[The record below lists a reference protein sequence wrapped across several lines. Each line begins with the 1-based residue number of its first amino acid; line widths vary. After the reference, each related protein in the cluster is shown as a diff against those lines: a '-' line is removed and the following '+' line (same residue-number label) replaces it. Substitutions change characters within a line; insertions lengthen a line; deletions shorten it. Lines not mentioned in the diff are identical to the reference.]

1 LSISYGHDLQ
11 FGVFIA
17 PAARSADHVVALSA
31 LAEEVGYDIVT
42 FNDHPYSSGALDA
55 LTLMSFVAARTGRV
69 HLAANVLSL
78 PMRPPAVLAR
88 AVASLDILSHGR
100 AELGIGAGMAW
111 EAIETMGGRRLDVGD
126 SVEALEEGI
135 HVIRALWA
143 TGERGGVRFE
153 GKHYRLAG
161 ALRGPAPVHD
171 ISIWVGAFKPRMLRL
186 VGRLG
191 DGWLPTIGGL
201 KPGDLAAGNAIIDAA
216 AAGAGREPHAIRR
229 LLNLGAYEAPA
240 REMAAELARLA
251 LEDGISTFI
260 VTANDPRTMTDFAA
274 EVAPRVREAVEEAR
288 LRGLSPPRA
297 AVGSSPVSASA
308 QAQTATHFETED
320 ERLGVAPTQDEGV
333 RLSERAPWDDST
345 RPHRDRSGPEV
356 NYTDQ
361 GRRDGK
367 ALIEVHDLLRSELSE
382 LRDIL
387 RQVRDGAM
395 RAGDARAALNEMA
408 LRQNDWTLGA
418 FCARYCGVVTQHHG
432 VEDASMFP
440 HLTRREP
447 QLKPVIDRLTE
458 EHLVIHNAIEEV
470 DRALIEHMTSPENH
484 DAIQSAIDYLT
495 DALLSHLAYEEQEL
509 VEPLARLGF

>member
-1 LSISYGHDLQ
+1 MTDYGRDLQ
-11 FGVFIA
+11 FGVFVA
-17 PAARSADHVVALSA
+17 PAAQSADHVVALSA
-31 LAEEVGYDIVT
+31 LAEEVGYDLVT
-42 FNDHPYSSGALDA
+42 INDHPYSPGFLDT

-69 HLAANVLSL
+69 RLAANVLSL
-78 PMRPPAVLAR
+78 PLRPPAVLAR
-88 AVASLDILSHGR
+88 ALASLDILSHGR

-111 EAIETMGGRRLDVGD
+111 DAIESMGGRRLGPGD
-126 SVEALEEGI
+126 AVEALEEGI
-135 HVIRALWA
+135 QVIRALWDA
-143 TGERGGVRFE
+143 GKRGGARFE
-153 GKHYRLAG
+153 GEHYRLAG

-191 DGWLPTIGGL
+191 DGWLPTLGGL
-201 KPGDLAAGNAIIDAA
+201 KQGDLAAGNAIIDAA
-216 AAGAGREPHAIRR
+216 AAGAGREPQAIRR
-229 LLNLGAYEAPA
+229 LLNLGTYEAPV

-251 LEDGISTFI
+251 LEDGIATFI
-260 VTANDPRTMTDFAA
+260 VTANDPRTMRDFAT

-288 LRGLSPPRA
+288 LRGLSPPHA
-297 AVGSSPVSASA
+297 AVGSSPVSSSA
-308 QAQTATHFETED
+308 QAQTATQFETED

-333 RLSERAPWDDST
+333 RLSERAPWDAST

-387 RQVRDGAM
+387 QQVRDGAM

-458 EHLVIHNAIEEV
+458 EHLVIHDAIQEV
-470 DRALIEHMTSPENH
+470 DRALIEHMTRPQNH

-509 VEPLARLGF
+509 VEPLARLGL

>member
-1 LSISYGHDLQ
+1 VIDYGHDLQ
-11 FGVFIA
+11 FGVFVA
-17 PAARSADHVVALSA
+17 PAAQSADHVVALSA
-31 LAEEVGYDIVT
+31 LAEEVGYDLVT
-42 FNDHPYSSGALDA
+42 FNDHPYSPGSLDT

-69 HLAANVLSL
+69 RLAANVLSL
-78 PMRPPAVLAR
+78 PLRPPAVLAR

-111 EAIETMGGRRLDVGD
+111 DAIEAMGGRRLDLGD

-135 HVIRALWA
+135 HVIRELWA
-143 TGERGGVRFE
+143 AGVRGGARFE
-153 GKHYRLAG
+153 GKHYRLTG

-191 DGWLPTIGGL
+191 DGWLPTVAGL
-201 KPGDLAAGNAIIDAA
+201 KPGDLAAGNATIDAA
-216 AAGAGREPHAIRR
+216 AAGAGRDPQAIRR
-229 LLNLGAYEAPA
+229 LLNVGAVEAPA
-240 REMAAELARLA
+240 REMAAELVRLA
-251 LEDGISTFI
+251 LEDGIATFI

-274 EVAPRVREAVEEAR
+274 EVAPRIREAVEEAR
-288 LRGLSPPRA
+288 LRGLGPASVA
-297 AVGSSPVSASA
+297 AGSSLVRASA
-308 QAQTATHFETED
+308 PVQAATHLESED
-320 ERLGVAPTQDEGV
+320 ERLGVAPTPDERI

-356 NYTDQ
+356 KYTDQ

-367 ALIEVHDLLRSELSE
+367 QLIEVHNLLRSELSE

-418 FCARYCGVVTQHHG
+418 FCARYCGIVTQHHG

-458 EHLVIHNAIEEV
+458 EHLVIHDAIQEV
-470 DRALIEHMTSPENH
+470 DRALIEHMTRPENH

>member
-1 LSISYGHDLQ
+1 
-11 FGVFIA
+11 V
-17 PAARSADHVVALSA
+17 
-31 LAEEVGYDIVT
+31 LAEEVGYDLVT
-42 FNDHPYSSGALDA
+42 FNDHPYSPTTLDTW
-55 LTLMSFVAARTGRV
+55 TLISFVAARTGRV
-69 HLAANVLSL
+69 RLAANVLSL
-78 PMRPPAVLAR
+78 PLRPPAVLAR
-88 AVASLDILSHGR
+88 ALASLDILSHGR

-111 EAIETMGGRRLDVGD
+111 DAIEAMGGRRLDPGD

-135 HVIRALWA
+135 HVIRELWDA
-143 TGERGGVRFE
+143 GKRGGARFE

-161 ALRGPAPVHD
+161 ALSGPAPVHD
-171 ISIWVGAFKPRMLRL
+171 ISIWVGAYKPRMLRL
-186 VGRLG
+186 AGRLG
-191 DGWLPTIGGL
+191 DGWLPTVAGL

-216 AAGAGREPHAIRR
+216 AAGVGREPQAIRR
-229 LLNLGAYEAPA
+229 LLNLGAVEAPA
-240 REMAAELARLA
+240 RETAAELARLA
-251 LEDGISTFI
+251 LEDGIATFI

-288 LRGLSPPRA
+288 LRGLGPPNA
-297 AVGSSPVSASA
+297 AVGSSMVRASTPL
-308 QAQTATHFETED
+308 QAATHFETED
-320 ERLGVAPTQDEGV
+320 ERLGVAPTPDERI

-361 GRRDGK
+361 GRRDGQQ
-367 ALIEVHDLLRSELSE
+367 LIEVHDLLRSELSE
-382 LRDIL
+382 LRGIL

-418 FCARYCGVVTQHHG
+418 FCARYCGIVTQHHG
-432 VEDASMFP
+432 AEDASMFP

-447 QLKPVIDRLTE
+447 RLKPVIDRLTE
-458 EHLVIHNAIEEV
+458 EHLVIHDAIQEV
-470 DRALIEHMTSPENH
+470 DRALIEHMTRPENH